1 MAATGIP
8 QLRAVADYQF
18 GAGAGA
24 ALFPVDEEGA
34 TEIRRSTSGRPQQV
48 LAGAGRIVSYNVDG
62 RFTLG
67 LEGGRRLT
75 NVFPVPR
82 CRVNVG
88 AESVPFVCDGKNAF
102 CKFVRRVDPAI
113 RSGDEVLV
121 TYDAGD
127 EEDTG
132 TGNPPGRRSGGT
144 RRRYDGGL
152 RDGSGRKDQGRHRSD
167 GVDERT
173 SQLSL
178 PTTEQSGD
186 RLRRHSVDRSR
197 RNPSWERRVD
207 GTGRERLA
215 SGRGNRPVNWPPAH
229 ERRPNASGLSSRA
242 VFVVLLAE
250 RSGVSETSNER
261 RETERIVYSAS
272 SGSKSSDAELIQ

>member
-75 NVFPVPR
+75 NVFPAPR

-132 TGNPPGRRSGGT
+132 TGNDT
-144 RRRYDGGL
+144 DETVT
-152 RDGSGRKDQGRHRSD
+152 SD
-167 GVDERT
+167 ET
-173 SQLSL
+173 AE
-178 PTTEQSGD
+178 T
-186 RLRRHSVDRSR
+186 
-197 RNPSWERRVD
+197 D
-207 GTGRERLA
+207 GTTRDEPHGKADVEP
-215 SGRGNRPVNWPPAH
+215 GT
-229 ERRPNASGLSSRA
+229 
-242 VFVVLLAE
+242 LLAVG
-250 RSGVSETSNER
+250 R
-261 RETERIVYSAS
+261 
-272 SGSKSSDAELIQ
+272 AELAADTMADFETGVAVKVRDAIGATE